1 MVKELG
7 KAWRVLK
14 VPLAL
19 TLYGFLI
26 VALQPLLI
34 KLFALRSLSSS
45 LVRNVV
51 EVSLYLLINAALFY
65 SWYLIT
71 KRLRNSAIRRA
82 QSYSGSSRSDRPS

>member
-1 MVKELG
+1 
-7 KAWRVLK
+7 VLK
-14 VPLAL
+14 VPLTL

-26 VALQPLLI
+26 VALQPPLI
-34 KLFALRSLSSS
+34 KLFAFKSLGRSLI
-45 LVRNVV
+45 RDVV
-51 EVSLYLLINAALFY
+51 GVLLYLLINAALFY